1 MIFILMYWDR
11 IPFYSFQRLINP
23 MFRKKRPAFSNELI
37 HLRENILSDELL
49 SSFSQ
54 YLEMKDILL
63 HYI

>member
-1 MIFILMYWDR
+1 MIYKS
-11 IPFYSFQRLINP
+11 YVP
-23 MFRKKRPAFSNELI
+23 MLREKRPAFSNELI
-37 HLRENILSDELL
+37 HLCENVLSDELL